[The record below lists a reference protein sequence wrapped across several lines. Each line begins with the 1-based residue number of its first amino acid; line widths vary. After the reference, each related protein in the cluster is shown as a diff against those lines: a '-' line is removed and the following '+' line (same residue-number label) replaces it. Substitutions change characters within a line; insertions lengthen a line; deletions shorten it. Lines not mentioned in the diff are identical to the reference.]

1 MRTTKTFVRVGLVA
15 LTLLGACASEVT
27 APKTTQPAV
36 PTNQLSRHPED
47 TGTMFPSDGPV
58 VDQET
63 GSPAR
68 GGYMVTS
75 GRK

>member
-27 APKTTQPAV
+27 APKATQPAV
-36 PTNQLSRHPED
+36 PNTQLSRHPDD

-58 VDQET
+58 VEQGT
-63 GSPAR
+63 GELAR

-75 GRK
+75 GRR